1 MIVLTLIIGII
12 ALVGA
17 HMAGLTTTW
26 LGTGAATAIVLML
39 CISALPACHFLFD
52 SNAGLAVVLGIW
64 LTYTTVL
71 HRLLA
76 DGHRSSPIAA
86 EHRRAFVW
94 QWGRYTVGVA
104 MGVSA

>member
-1 MIVLTLIIGII
+1 MIILTLIIGIV

-17 HMAGLTTTW
+17 HMAGLTATW
-26 LGTGAATAIVLML
+26 LGTGTATAIVLML

-52 SNAGLAVVLGIW
+52 SSVGLAVVLGIW

-76 DGHRSSPIAA
+76 DSRRSSPPVA

-94 QWGRYTVGVA
+94 QWGRYTVGFA